1 MGRLGTYKVEL
12 KGLNEASATYN
23 WVVGNDFF
31 ALVEGEDVQKGNVN
45 VQLTVTKEASLFNLD
60 FELEGNAI
68 VSCDRCLDDLS
79 LPIETT
85 GNLKIKLGEDFDD
98 DGEILIVPEEDGTVN
113 VAWYIYEFIV
123 LSLPLKKVHAPG
135 KCNREMMSKLSE
147 HLIDEVADDSEDSGM
162 ESGEID
168 PRWNELKKIIEINKK
183 TKAKSIVML
192 LGYPIVAFSKITVL
206 SPALAA

>member
-1 MGRLGTYKVEL
+1 MGRLGTYKVDL
-12 KGLNEASATYN
+12 KGLKEQSATYE

-45 VQLTVTKEASLFNLD
+45 VKLLLTKEADLFNLD
-60 FELEGNAI
+60 FELQGSAV

-79 LPIETT
+79 LLIDTT

-98 DGEILIVPEEDGTVN
+98 DGDILIVPEDDGTVN

-147 HLIDEVADDSEDSGM
+147 HLIDEVAEDSDEQDM
-162 ESGEID
+162 TSGEID
-168 PRWNELKKIIEINKK
+168 PRWNDLKKIIEINND
-183 TKAKSIVML
+183 
-192 LGYPIVAFSKITVL
+192 
-206 SPALAA
+206 

>member
-12 KGLNEASATYN
+12 KGLKESSATYE

-45 VQLTVTKEASLFNLD
+45 VKLTVTKEANLYNLD
-60 FELEGNAI
+60 FELQGNAI

-79 LPIETT
+79 LPIDTT
-85 GNLKIKLGEDFDD
+85 GDLKIKLGEDFDD
-98 DGEILIVPEEDGTVN
+98 DGEILIVPEDDGTVN

-147 HLIDEVADDSEDSGM
+147 HLIDEVAGDSDESGM

-168 PRWNELKKIIEINKK
+168 PRWNDLKKIIEINND
-183 TKAKSIVML
+183 
-192 LGYPIVAFSKITVL
+192 
-206 SPALAA
+206 

>member
-1 MGRLGTYKVEL
+1 
-12 KGLNEASATYN
+12 
-23 WVVGNDFF
+23 
-31 ALVEGEDVQKGNVN
+31 
-45 VQLTVTKEASLFNLD
+45 
-60 FELEGNAI
+60 LEGNAI

-168 PRWNELKKIIEINKK
+168 PRWNELKKIIEINND
-183 TKAKSIVML
+183 
-192 LGYPIVAFSKITVL
+192 
-206 SPALAA
+206 